1 MGVNRGKQNLC
12 LTTIRM
18 KDFVM
23 ILAIFRGPH
32 WMAFSVPIGSS
43 SVIFPEICPFCEAR
57 NRTRWIRRGHSR
69 LTGYYLL
76 YFTYSTAKLQF
87 PICTVC
93 RSKALSLLWVGIAM
107 VVTAALIPGEWKRS
121 VATFFVLA
129 GLALLAYRVW
139 WLSKVIPIVLG
150 NGDFIIVTRSVDYAR
165 QLATANDTTFE
176 PFMPVTLT

>member
-1 MGVNRGKQNLC
+1 
-12 LTTIRM
+12 M

-165 QLATANDTTFE
+165 QLATA
-176 PFMPVTLT
+176 

>member
-1 MGVNRGKQNLC
+1 
-12 LTTIRM
+12 
-18 KDFVM
+18 
-23 ILAIFRGPH
+23 
-32 WMAFSVPIGSS
+32 MAFSVPIGSS

-69 LTGYYLL
+69 LTGYY
-76 YFTYSTAKLQF
+76 
-87 PICTVC
+87 
-93 RSKALSLLWVGIAM
+93 GIAM